1 MAIRRGQGHSHRLWI
16 KSQVWMNVG
25 LGGCQSS
32 SAWDLGL
39 SEAVLAPGPSPSL
52 GREPGSEWG
61 RGGGPLHVPPGFKL
75 VSRWER
81 GHKENTLLPSHPLL
95 DPAQAEWGGLAV
107 TAQSSFA
114 ER

>member
-1 MAIRRGQGHSHRLWI
+1 MAVRRGQGHSHRLWI

-39 SEAVLAPGPSPSL
+39 SEAVLAPGASPSL
-52 GREPGSEWG
+52 GREPGSERG
-61 RGGGPLHVPPGFKL
+61 RGGGPLPVPPGFNL

-81 GHKENTLLPSHPLL
+81 EHKENTLLPSHPLP

-107 TAQSSFA
+107 EKWTQLA
-114 ER
+114 